1 MFLTGFVSGAL
12 IGSRNMLPAS
22 IIAGEPPAEI
32 SADTTTTNFGVFW
45 EAWRVIQSNFHQG
58 PLDPKVLRDGA
69 IGGLAR
75 STGDPYTIYQDA
87 NAARRARA
95 RLAGNFDG
103 VGIRVKLR
111 DGWPFIVQPLP
122 RSPAEASGVGK
133 NEFVLAV
140 DGVST
145 EGLTL
150 TAFGQLVRGPRGT
163 AVTLRLR
170 RLGETEWRDVTDR
183 KSVV

>member
-1 MFLTGFVSGAL
+1 MLLNGLLQRKRRIRPFLVGVVLAAICMFLTGFVSGAL

-111 DGWPFIVQPLP
+111 DGWPFIVQP
-122 RSPAEASGVGK
+122 
-133 NEFVLAV
+133 
-140 DGVST
+140 
-145 EGLTL
+145 
-150 TAFGQLVRGPRGT
+150 
-163 AVTLRLR
+163 
-170 RLGETEWRDVTDR
+170 DR